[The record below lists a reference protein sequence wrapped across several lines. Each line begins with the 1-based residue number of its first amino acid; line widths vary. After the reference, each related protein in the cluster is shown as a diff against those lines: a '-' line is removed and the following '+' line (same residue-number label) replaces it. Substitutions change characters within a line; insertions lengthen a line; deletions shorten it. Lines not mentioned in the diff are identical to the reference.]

1 MTRSNE
7 NRSEST
13 ESRHF
18 NGDIMSQY
26 LGEIG
31 DYDLLTKEDEAKLG
45 QAIEAGIEAQTLLDT
60 QIDALSPAEK
70 RKVRALALQGAEAK
84 QEFLHANLRLVVSIA
99 KRYQGIEGIEQL
111 DLIQEGYF
119 GLDRAVDKFDW
130 RKGFKFSTYATW
142 WIHQS
147 ISRAISYKS
156 GVIRVPIREQNLI
169 RLVNRA
175 RIELESGQIEPTT
188 AAIAE
193 HLGWSEKAVTDALKD
208 DSMGSPLSLSDHLV
222 SDSEAELDDI
232 ISDPKSSADFENT
245 DDVVALS
252 PAIEAIQ
259 RVLTEEECQ
268 VVFERSG
275 MDDGIPKTWNQ
286 VADNLGHNVHKA
298 KRIDEKARGKLRHP
312 SVGLRR
318 ILG

>member
-1 MTRSNE
+1 
-7 NRSEST
+7 
-13 ESRHF
+13 
-18 NGDIMSQY
+18 
-26 LGEIG
+26 
-31 DYDLLTKEDEAKLG
+31 
-45 QAIEAGIEAQTLLDT
+45 
-60 QIDALSPAEK
+60 
-70 RKVRALALQGAEAK
+70 
-84 QEFLHANLRLVVSIA
+84 
-99 KRYQGIEGIEQL
+99 
-111 DLIQEGYF
+111 
-119 GLDRAVDKFDW
+119 
-130 RKGFKFSTYATW
+130 
-142 WIHQS
+142 
-147 ISRAISYKS
+147 
-156 GVIRVPIREQNLI
+156 
-169 RLVNRA
+169 
-175 RIELESGQIEPTT
+175 
-188 AAIAE
+188 
-193 HLGWSEKAVTDALKD
+193 
-208 DSMGSPLSLSDHLV
+208 MGSPLSLSDHLV